1 MTSPSVSL
9 LMLMAKSETSTIQG
23 QHALVNAVCQ
33 PASPRENDFAISITF
48 DAAGDFPDRGMPS
61 DERDTRSGDIPR
73 FHLAENPYGSHL
85 SHGFEFA
92 TSPHE

>member
-1 MTSPSVSL
+1 
-9 LMLMAKSETSTIQG
+9 MAKSQIRMVHVWQVPE
-23 QHALVNAVCQ
+23 NPVCQ
-33 PASPRENDFAISITF
+33 RAGPRENDFAISITF